1 MPGINVCL
9 SFIHAYPRAKK
20 QRGHH
25 LPQKFVVWLEGTP
38 FGVALLVLEGT
49 FIGEN

>member
-9 SFIHAYPRAKK
+9 SFIHAHPRAKK
-20 QRGHH
+20 NSVVTTS
-25 LPQKFVVWLEGTP
+25 QKIVVWLEGTP